1 MAKQEK
7 SAAELYREERK
18 ARIAKSA
25 KKNAK
30 KSISADSSAKIAKVI
45 SVVLVLALVGG
56 LVGMAVNLSGVV
68 ERSRTALY
76 VGDVEVSQPEYSYYY
91 NTAYR
96 QCAQYAQYA
105 AYGYTMYDIGYDT
118 SSAPDTQEYS
128 RAFGDIE
135 GFPEDQTPM
144 WTDYFDYSARQ
155 SLQYIKSCVKEAEK
169 LGITLGDEEI
179 ATVESTIEEMEASAK
194 EENYSL
200 SSYLRASIDKGMS
213 VGIFRK
219 ILEENQ
225 LAQLV
230 QEKKT
235 EELEEGYT
243 AKQVASEYKTNMINY
258 ATVTFRSYVINA
270 ETVEDEEAG
279 TSAATDETMAAAKK
293 VADKLAADSKDE
305 ASFKAAVSEIE
316 KENKNKDYKNF
327 LTDDSLTLQSD
338 VNYETVSQS
347 VSDDGLTDWL
357 FSEKT
362 AKNSTYVLETAETGY
377 TVYLMV
383 DPAHKA
389 PDTDIYDVRHILIQF
404 PEEEEEAT
412 ETEETTEEETEASE
426 ETTAEGETAAET
438 TEAAET
444 TTEKTTEKETT
455 AAPEIKVETLDV
467 SKYSDVTIDL
477 AVNGDTATD
486 KETYKKAQDILKEYL
501 DGDRTAASFAKLAQE
516 YTDDSNGSD
525 GGLYTDVPKGQ
536 MVSEFEDWCLKDGRK
551 EGDVGIVETTY
562 GYHIMYFVK
571 RDVKTWEK
579 DVRSALAS
587 TDVNEYAE
595 ELAAGDNV
603 KISQENDKALAAS
616 QEFLVKLIKNN
627 IKNSEQSLVG

>member
-1 MAKQEK
+1 MAKKEK

-30 KSISADSSAKIAKVI
+30 KSISADSSAKLAKVI
-45 SVVLVLALVGG
+45 SVVLVLALLGG
-56 LVGMAVNLSGVV
+56 LTGMGVNLSGVV
-68 ERSRTALY
+68 DRSRTAMY
-76 VGDVEVSQPEYSYYY
+76 VGDVKVSQPEYSYYY
-91 NTAYR
+91 NIMYQ

-105 AYGYTMYDIGYDT
+105 AYGYTMYDIGFDT
-118 SSAPDTQEYS
+118 STTPDTQEYS
-128 RAFGDIE
+128 GYFGDIE
-135 GFPEDQTPM
+135 GFAEDKTPM
-144 WTDYFDYSARQ
+144 WTDYFDYAAKQRI
-155 SLQYIKSCVKEAEK
+155 QYTKACVKEAEK
-169 LGITLGDEEI
+169 LGLSLSEEDYASI
-179 ATVESTIEEMEASAK
+179 DSTIEEMEASAK
-194 EENYSL
+194 ENNYSL
-200 SSYLRASIDKGMS
+200 SSYLRASVDKGMS
-213 VGIFRK
+213 VGIYKK

-225 LAQLV
+225 VVQLV
-230 QEKKT
+230 EENKT
-235 EELEEGYT
+235 DELSKGYT
-243 AKQVASEYKTNMINY
+243 AKQVAAEYNENTINY

-270 ETVEDEEAG
+270 ETVEDKEAG
-279 TSAATDETMAAAKK
+279 TSAATEETMAAAKK

-316 KENKNKDYKNF
+316 KANKNKDYKKF

-338 VNYETVSQS
+338 VNNETLSQS
-347 VSDDGLTDWL
+347 VSDEGLTEWL
-357 FSEKT
+357 FSAKT
-362 AKNSTYVLETAETGY
+362 AKNSTYVLENAETGY

-389 PDTDIYDVRHILIQF
+389 PDTDTYDVRHILIEF
-404 PEEEEEAT
+404 PEEETT

-426 ETTAEGETAAET
+426 ETTAEGETTAEAA
-438 TEAAET
+438 EAAET
-444 TTEKTTEKETT
+444 TTETTTEKETT

-486 KETYKKAQDILKEYL
+486 KETYKKAQDVLKEYL
-501 DGDRTAASFAKLAQE
+501 DGDRTAASFGKLAQE
-516 YTDDSNGSD
+516 YTADSNGAD
-525 GGLYTDVPKGQ
+525 GGLYTDVEKGK

-551 EGDVGIVETTY
+551 EGDVGIVETQY

-571 RDVKTWEK
+571 RGVKTWDE

-587 TDVNEYAE
+587 VDVNEYIE
-595 ELAAGDNV
+595 SLATGDNV

-616 QEFLVKLIKNN
+616 EEFLVKLVKNN
-627 IKNSEQSLVG
+627 INNSQQSLVG